1 MRRPG
6 SAARSF
12 KTRQIF
18 PRRRLRFGR
27 GPRPTLP
34 NPSLCSR
41 PAGSSLR
48 IDLSGP
54 GLHFGGGPALQEEFG
69 FDESVKGFIFSAFN
83 LSYALFQIPTGWLA
97 DRIGAKRV
105 LSILVT
111 WWSLFTAAT
120 GAAWNAVSLIVIR
133 FLFGMGEAGAF
144 PTASRAMARWMPIRE
159 RGFAQGI
166 THTGSRLAGSVAFP
180 LSGFLVIR
188 FGWRPTFFI
197 FGSLG
202 LLWILLWRR
211 YFRDEPG
218 DHPGVNAAELEKI
231 HAGRPESPRQAT
243 QTFPW
248 RAVLSNPSL
257 WALCMA
263 YACYVFAFTFFLF
276 WTPSFWKQAHG
287 ASLMVASS
295 LSGILL
301 FFGAITN
308 AVGGWLSGR
317 LFVRTGN
324 LRTARRWVAIPGFCL
339 AAVGMAGGGMAS
351 SAAGS
356 FAFLLLAVSVLELT
370 TGVSWAVTL
379 DLGRDRAG
387 TVSAIMN
394 TCGNLGGGDVV
405 ASGLRAVGKVS
416 GFLDGPLSD
425 CSHFVFDFGG
435 LLDENRPEQ
444 SPFPAQG

>member
-1 MRRPG
+1 MAEAPARPSRTRHFVLG
-6 SAARSF
+6 LLVLLYGLTYLDRVCISAA
-12 KTRQIF
+12 
-18 PRRRLRFGR
+18 
-27 GPRPTLP
+27 
-34 NPSLCSR
+34 
-41 PAGSSLR
+41 A
-48 IDLSGP
+48 
-54 GLHFGGGPALQEEFG
+54 PALQEEFG
-69 FDESVKGFIFSAFN
+69 FDESVKGLIFSAFN

-105 LSILVT
+105 LSILVA

-218 DHPGVNAAELEKI
+218 DHPEVNAAELEKI
-231 HAGRPESPRQAT
+231 RAGRPESPRQAT

-308 AVGGWLSGR
+308 AVGGWLSDR

-356 FAFLLLAVSVLELT
+356 FAFLLLAVSALELT

-394 TCGNLGGGDVV
+394 TCGNLGGALSPV
-405 ASGLRAVGKVS
+405 AFGLSVKYLDSWTAPFLIAAILCLISVAFWMKV
-416 GFLDGPLSD
+416 D
-425 CSHFVFDFGG
+425 
-435 LLDENRPEQ
+435 PEQ
-444 SPFPAQG
+444 SPFSTRG